1 MGAVFCEPVNIKLQ
15 MMHSCLS
22 NHIATK
28 REVLSVR
35 ANTIACIWVLQ
46 IDELPVKTGSIRV
59 CKFTMLKILFILRHT
74 QVVLYQ
80 IFLGRL
86 FQSHSRL
93 IHATPGSALCAFR
106 LGART
111 SHGNEVTL
119 YSRLLQKTHWVHPK
133 NVQGFLTDSSS
144 DSKTPTQNYSS
155 SYISRLL
162 LGNLPFGQHSQM
174 QNTFAQQHEAK
185 CRVYSL
191 HRSDHTK
198 DQSISNEIFVS

>member
-1 MGAVFCEPVNIKLQ
+1 MANASRGLAFFTCTGPEQPMPSSARYLCLSQSQMRLDVTKITTENNTFIVNLESTGTSFDGSSLCEPVNIKLR

-46 IDELPVKTGSIRV
+46 IDELPVKTGNIRV

-74 QVVLYQ
+74 QIVLYH
-80 IFLGRL
+80 IFLGRF

-93 IHATPGSALCAFR
+93 IHATPGSALCAFH

-111 SHGNEVTL
+111 SHGNEVT
-119 YSRLLQKTHWVHPK
+119 R
-133 NVQGFLTDSSS
+133 
-144 DSKTPTQNYSS
+144 
-155 SYISRLL
+155 
-162 LGNLPFGQHSQM
+162 
-174 QNTFAQQHEAK
+174 
-185 CRVYSL
+185 
-191 HRSDHTK
+191 
-198 DQSISNEIFVS
+198 